1 MATNSPSAVRYF
13 MEVIGLAALVLYFII
28 DLVKHGFHTTIW
40 LLIIAI
46 VALGIYTLLDMRAR
60 DRRPRKS

>member
-46 VALGIYTLLDMRAR
+46 VALGISTLLDMRAR